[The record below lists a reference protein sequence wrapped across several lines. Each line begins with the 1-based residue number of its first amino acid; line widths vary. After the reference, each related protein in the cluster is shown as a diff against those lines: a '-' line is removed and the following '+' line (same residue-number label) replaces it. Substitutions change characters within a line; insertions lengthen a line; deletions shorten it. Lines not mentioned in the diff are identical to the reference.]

1 MAKKAQK
8 GNSEA
13 FLQLLQTEK
22 VKLYKMAYIYMK
34 NDNDA
39 LDVVQDTVTKTFANI
54 NSVKSERYF
63 STWLM
68 KILINTALEHLR
80 KNSKIVLMHE
90 DVVEQGQAYSH
101 DERMDLLHAIEQL
114 EEKYKTVLL
123 QLGWKMAKGL

>member
-1 MAKKAQK
+1 M
-8 GNSEA
+8 
-13 FLQLLQTEK
+13 
-22 VKLYKMAYIYMK
+22 
-34 NDNDA
+34 
-39 LDVVQDTVTKTFANI
+39 QDTVTKAFANI
-54 NSVKSERYF
+54 NSVKSEQYF

-90 DVVEQGQAYSH
+90 GVVEQGQAYSH

-123 QLGWKMAKGL
+123 QLCWKMAKGL

>member
-1 MAKKAQK
+1 
-8 GNSEA
+8 
-13 FLQLLQTEK
+13 
-22 VKLYKMAYIYMK
+22 MK